1 MLVFFFVGFVSMQ
14 SIRASTQSTSI
25 KRSSEQSVQ
34 SSKSNCILSSCDS
47 HALKSMAI
55 HEDFVEKSSSSS
67 LSSTTTTASSSQQ
80 QVAMSSFSN
89 ENFAATTAK
98 MFLDQN
104 GESERISTTSSTTS
118 SASMLAKVNS
128 IEIHGFSNDNV
139 FALPN
144 TNEEPPALPVKT
156 RTRSSRRERHISQYD
171 NVEETDTFSKSV

>member
-1 MLVFFFVGFVSMQ
+1 MQ
-14 SIRASTQSTSI
+14 SIRASTQSTSV

-34 SSKSNCILSSCDS
+34 SSKSSCILSSCDS
-47 HALKSMAI
+47 NVLKSMAI

-80 QVAMSSFSN
+80 QVQAMSSFSN
-89 ENFAATTAK
+89 ENFAATSAK
-98 MFLDQN
+98 MFLDEN

-171 NVEETDTFSKSV
+171 NVEETDTFSK